1 MRIVR
6 NALLAASLVCG
17 LSWAAVAQNY
27 KTCFERDEK
36 RDYPAAFRKWLP
48 LAKKGEIAAEFCVGV
63 LYMNGGENF
72 PQDSLKSMYW
82 FEKAAAQGHPIAMT
96 NLAFAYTKGDDVP
109 QDFVEAYILYSL
121 ATLMPSV
128 SKSLRQSWRD
138 EAAQRLSPKM
148 IRDAQREV
156 KKRWKQIRARKK

>member
-1 MRIVR
+1 MHEIEHVFYRTQFAGLDFRHIEDIVD
-6 NALLAASLVCG
+6 NLDKVLAATIDV
-17 LSWAAVAQNY
+17 
-27 KTCFERDEK
+27 
-36 RDYPAAFRKWLP
+36 
-48 LAKKGEIAAEFCVGV
+48 
-63 LYMNGGENF
+63 
-72 PQDSLKSMYW
+72 
-82 FEKAAAQGHPIAMT
+82 
-96 NLAFAYTKGDDVP
+96 VP

-121 ATLMPSV
+121 AALMPSD